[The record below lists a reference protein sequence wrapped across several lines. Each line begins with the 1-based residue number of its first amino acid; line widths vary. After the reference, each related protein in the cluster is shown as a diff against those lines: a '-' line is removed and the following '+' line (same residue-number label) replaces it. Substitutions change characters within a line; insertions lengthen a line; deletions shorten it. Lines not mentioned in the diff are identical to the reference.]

1 MYIHSFPLDK
11 PAIPMEELSPDGSVK
26 FYFWESNGLITGMGK
41 SIRQEW
47 IASAEDSIWVLACLK
62 C

>member
-1 MYIHSFPLDK
+1 
-11 PAIPMEELSPDGSVK
+11 MEELSPDGSVK
-26 FYFWESNGLITGMGK
+26 FYFWSDHRYGESNGLITGMGK